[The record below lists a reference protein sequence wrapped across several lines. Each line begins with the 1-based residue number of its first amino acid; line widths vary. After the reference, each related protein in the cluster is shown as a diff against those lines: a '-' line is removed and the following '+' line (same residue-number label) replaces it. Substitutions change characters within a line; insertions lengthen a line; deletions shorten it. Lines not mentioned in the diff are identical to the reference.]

1 MSSAYHTLKINKKII
16 NFVFMQRYFLHL
28 AYSGTAYCGWQRQ
41 PNALAIQQV
50 IEESLEKLLRQPTSI
65 MGCGRTDTGVH
76 ASYYVAHM
84 ESDAQRIGDA
94 DFLYHLNC
102 VLPHDIAIMKI
113 EKTDLHARFD
123 AKYREYKYYIQ
134 RRKDPFKTHH
144 AWLITP
150 PLDLQAM
157 QSASKILLEY
167 TDFTSFARLH
177 SDNKTNICRISHI
190 DWQITPDSIV
200 FTVGAD
206 RFLRGMIR
214 AIVGTLVDVGRG
226 KLSVEDFRAIILAMD
241 RAKAS
246 AAAPAEGL
254 FLTDVKY

>member
-1 MSSAYHTLKINKKII
+1 
-16 NFVFMQRYFLHL
+16 MQRYFLHL
-28 AYSGTAYCGWQRQ
+28 AYSGTQYCGWQRQ
-41 PNALAIQQV
+41 PNAITVQQV
-50 IEESLEKLLRQPTSI
+50 IEESLEKLLRTPSPI

-76 ASYYVAHM
+76 ASYFVAHM
-84 ESDAQRIGDA
+84 DSDASRIEQP

-102 VLPHDIAIMKI
+102 VLPNDIAISKI
-113 EKTDLHARFD
+113 EKTELHARFD

-134 RRKDPFKTHH
+134 RVKNPFKTDH

-157 QSASKILLEY
+157 QGASKLLLEY
-167 TDFTSFARLH
+167 IDFTSFARLH
-177 SDNKTNICRISHI
+177 SDNKTNICHISRI
-190 DWQITPDSIV
+190 DWQVTDESIV

-226 KLSVEDFRAIILAMD
+226 KLSIDDFRKIIEQQD

-246 AAAPAEGL
+246 AAAPAQGL

>member
-1 MSSAYHTLKINKKII
+1 
-16 NFVFMQRYFLHL
+16 MQRYFLHL

-41 PNALAIQQV
+41 PNAMAVQQV
-50 IEESLEKLLRQPTSI
+50 IEQSLEKLLRTPTPI

-84 ESDAQRIGDA
+84 ESDSQRILEA

-102 VLPHDIAIMKI
+102 VLPHDIAIMRI
-113 EKTDLHARFD
+113 ERSGLHARFD

-134 RRKDPFKTHH
+134 RRKDPFRTNY

-150 PLDLQAM
+150 PLDLEAM
-157 QSASKILLEY
+157 QRASKLLLEY

-177 SDNKTNICRISHI
+177 SDNKTNICHISRI
-190 DWQITPDSIV
+190 DWQVTQDAIV

-226 KLSVEDFRAIILAMD
+226 KLSVEDFREIILQQN

-246 AAAPAEGL
+246 AAAPPQGL